1 MGMASTILPLMSDRS
16 FRRGVASPGQLA
28 AAAAE
33 AGFGAA
39 VLADRGNLYGYPAFA
54 RECAARGVEAIPGAR
69 LEAGGVRFLTL
80 AREGGWAGL
89 CRLVTAFRMEGLS
102 TPDCLEGR
110 EGVVMVAGSPPQ
122 ATALRRMG
130 FAGPLLV
137 AVGPSRP
144 AEAQRAALEAGFEP
158 VAVWPAMFTA
168 AGHHRAHLL
177 ARAADLGVPVEALPP
192 GEAWGPKSAVPT
204 SQRFEETFS
213 GCGRALAAGRS
224 LPALC
229 MTGLPPPVKR
239 EPDPEAHRR
248 LRELA
253 MRGLRELYA
262 GSSVARSRAE
272 MELARLRDAGLSGYV
287 LAFAEIAGYCR
298 RRGIAAAARGS
309 AAGSLVCRL
318 AGISVVCP
326 LRYGLGFSRFF
337 NRLRPDPPDID
348 LDVDSLR
355 RDEVMEWFL
364 NSMGQRAGSVAEV
377 VTLRSRGAFRA
388 AAAARGL
395 GAEETSALAGL
406 VGVPGDPAWSRPGLR
421 RILEESKLLRGL
433 PWHPAPHP
441 CGLVCTPG
449 PLADLVA
456 LEPAGSTP
464 RLMQAE
470 MDDAEA
476 MGLLK
481 MDLLGQ
487 RGLSSISLAARAT
500 GRSPVVLLRHREQPG
515 EGARALLR
523 TGRTIGVV
531 HVESPAMRG
540 LLRRMDAHTVEGV
553 ARGLALVRPGAAAG
567 GGRQRYLGR
576 LREGRPRTPAL
587 PQLEEALRENLGVM
601 LYQEDVSVAAAA
613 LLGLEEAEADLLR
626 RRLKSGEARRSRV
639 LAMARAAGMDPAGA
653 RRAWDVLSGYAGYGF
668 CRAHAFTYAAVACI
682 AAGLKAESPAVHFAA
697 VLAAGGGFY
706 RPRVYVEEARRMG
719 VSFLAPGADTGDW
732 ESSARGGKVM
742 LGFRHLR
749 GMGEAHFRRLRD
761 ARPCRGPEGLLSA
774 GMPPSVVESMAL
786 AGCFGEVGMTPG
798 EALWRMRC
806 RGDSLFEGGRAP
818 VGGGYSPARRVG
830 LELGLLGVPL
840 SACPLSLVR
849 RPSGTVPAR
858 DAAESPRPVLWG
870 RAVTR
875 RRLENG
881 SGFLMVEDDTGV
893 ADVFVPAGLATRL
906 ERMLRLPD
914 MTLVIGCRR
923 EDDGRLRASGLTRG
937 PMLQSP
943 LEQ

>member
-1 MGMASTILPLMSDRS
+1 MVSAILPLMSNRS
-16 FRRGVASPGQLA
+16 FRRGVASPAQLA
-28 AAAAE
+28 AAAE
-33 AGFGAA
+33 SGFGAA
-39 VLADRGNLYGYPAFA
+39 VLADRGNLYGYPAFS
-54 RECAARGVEAIPGAR
+54 RECAARGVAAIPGVR
-69 LEAGGVRFLTL
+69 LEAGGVRLL
-80 AREGGWAGL
+80 AMAIEGGWPGL
-89 CRLVTAFRMEGLS
+89 CRLVTAFGLEGLVG
-102 TPDCLEGR
+102 PACLEGR
-110 EGVVMVAGSPPQ
+110 EGVVLAAGSPPE
-122 ATALRRMG
+122 AAALRRMG

-144 AEAQRAALEAGFEP
+144 VEAQRAAMEAGFEP

-168 AGHHRAHLL
+168 PGHRRRHVL
-177 ARAADLGVPVEALPP
+177 ARAADLGVPLDAIPRGELAGREAAMP
-192 GEAWGPKSAVPT
+192 SA
-204 SQRFEETFS
+204 SEFESAFS
-213 GCGRALAAGRS
+213 GCGRALAVGRS
-224 LPALC
+224 LSALC
-229 MTGLPPPVKR
+229 MTGMPPPAAR
-239 EPDPEAHRR
+239 APDPEAHRR

-287 LAFAEIAGYCR
+287 LAFAEIAEYCR
-298 RRGIAAAARGS
+298 LRGIAAAARGS

-364 NSMGQRAGSVAEV
+364 ESMGERAGSVAEV

-406 VGVPGDPAWSRPGLR
+406 VGVPDDPAWSRPGLR
-421 RILEESKLLRGL
+421 RVLEESKMLKGL

-456 LEPAGSTP
+456 LEPAESTP

-481 MDLLGQ
+481 MDILGQ
-487 RGLSSISLAARAT
+487 RGLSTISLAAGAD
-500 GRSPVVLLRHREQPG
+500 GRSPVALLRRREQPE
-515 EGARALLR
+515 EGAGELLR

-553 ARGLALVRPGAAAG
+553 ARALALVRPGAAAG

-576 LREGRPRTPAL
+576 LREGRPRTPAM
-587 PQLEEALRENLGVM
+587 PRLEEALRENLGVM
-601 LYQEDVSVAAAA
+601 LYQEDVSLAAMA
-613 LLGLEEAEADLLR
+613 LLGLDEAEADLLR
-626 RRLKSGEARRSRV
+626 RRLKSGEAQRSRV
-639 LAMARAAGMDPAGA
+639 LAMARASGMDPAGA
-653 RRAWDVLSGYAGYGF
+653 RRAWKVLSGYAGYGF

-682 AAGLKAESPAVHFAA
+682 AAGLKARSPAVHFAA

-719 VSFLAPGADTGDW
+719 VSFLPPGVDTGGW
-732 ESSARGGKVM
+732 ESSARNGKVM
-742 LGFRHLR
+742 LGFRHLK
-749 GMGEAHFRRLRD
+749 GMGEAHFRRLRE
-761 ARPCRGPEGLLSA
+761 ARPRSGPRGLLSR

-786 AGCFGEVGMTPG
+786 AGCFEERGITPG
-798 EALWRMRC
+798 EALWRMRSPPD
-806 RGDSLFEGGRAP
+806 GLFEGGRAP
-818 VGGGYSPARRVG
+818 VRGEYSLTRKVG

-840 SACPLSLVR
+840 SACPLSLAR

-870 RAVTR
+870 RVVTR

-893 ADVFVPAGLATRL
+893 ADVFVPAGLATRRQRL
-906 ERMLRLPD
+906 LRLPD

-923 EDDGRLRASGLTRG
+923 EDDGRLRVSSLTRG